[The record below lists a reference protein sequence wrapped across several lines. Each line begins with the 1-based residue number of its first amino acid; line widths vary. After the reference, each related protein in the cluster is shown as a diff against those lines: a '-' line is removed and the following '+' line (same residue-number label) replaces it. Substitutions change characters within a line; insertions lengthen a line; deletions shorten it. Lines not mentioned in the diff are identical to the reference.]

1 MQAESECEI
10 PAKNLSDVEARRLM
24 GRGTTI
30 AVVGCSTNPDKPAHF
45 VPKYLQEHGYTIIP
59 VNPNVRTVL
68 GLPCWPSLDGAPGP
82 IEVVDVFRRSEL
94 VEPVVDAAIRV
105 GATAVWMQDGVV
117 NEAAAATALREA
129 RDRLLARAAPIAD
142 PALRRTFLEEFP
154 DNRRT
159 LRLAAELD

>member
-59 VNPNVRTVL
+59 VNPTAKGEILGKTVY
-68 GLPCWPSLDGAPGP
+68 PSLRAVPVPVDIVDIFRPAADVPP
-82 IEVVDVFRRSEL
+82 I
-94 VEPVVDAAIRV
+94 VEDAIAIK
-105 GATAVWMQDGVV
+105 AKAIWMQEGIVH
-117 NEAAAATALREA
+117 NAAA
-129 RDRLLARAAPIAD
+129 DRARAAGLQVVMNKCLKKVHGSQP
-142 PALRRTFLEEFP
+142 
-154 DNRRT
+154 
-159 LRLAAELD
+159 AAE